1 MLSAGSM
8 ATLSSRLSVDRIP
21 WLKSPNGSQPSTSR
35 TSLTGKSWC
44 SAAAKATAQPTMKT
58 RNWTVSE
65 SIFSSITVRVPSPQS
80 EKMRMN
86 HESHMRS
93 RPKDSICV
101 LYAGA
106 SFEQRARPIP
116 KSSPFLTRSLEEKV
130 STSSIKCASSQRSRL
145 EKDSA
150 LSAKLPTSSATV
162 ASAGAMPSRPSD
174 ESRAQASATAPHR
187 LGVGMSVSTS
197 ARRSQLKDEMANW
210 KNGASSR

>member
-1 MLSAGSM
+1 MLPPGSM
-8 ATLSSRLSVDRIP
+8 ATRSSRFSANGKP
-21 WLKSPNGSQPSTSR
+21 SPKSPNLSQPSTPWRSR
-35 TSLTGKSWC
+35 AARMSLPRKSWC

-65 SIFSSITVRVPSPQS
+65 SILSSITVRVPSRSLS

-106 SFEQRARPIP
+106 SFEQRARLIP
-116 KSSPFLTRSLEEKV
+116 ESSILLTRSFDEKV
-130 STSSIKCASSQRSRL
+130 STSSIKCASSQKSKL
-145 EKDSA
+145 ESSSA

-162 ASAGAMPSRPSD
+162 ASAGAIPSRPSD
-174 ESRAQASATAPHR
+174 KSGAQASA
-187 LGVGMSVSTS
+187 GMSVSTS
-197 ARRSQLKDEMANW
+197 ESRSQLKVEMANW